1 MEPMTNRRVSLL
13 GPLTRNEEIQ
23 QFERLRHQIHIV
35 EALRGLK
42 ITASPVP
49 LEEVTKT
56 DTTATAAPT
65 PWRKLQ
71 TVGFSDLVMDQ
82 VQTGCMLRCRTVVQP
97 LVLGSLQVLVEELDR
112 GYRVMMLSV
121 ENYINAINVME
132 VEAIFPVGRE
142 LWIRNPCVRAH
153 EGRPVIRV
161 EDPMNVKVR
170 HTSKEIE
177 RILEFGPADAS
188 GWKIKGNSLFKRG
201 KLEEAAQ
208 AFDNG
213 VNLCGANN
221 KLRSSLL
228 RRRAEALYLMDQYQL
243 ARRDAL
249 SSLSLIQND
258 KTLFLLAKIFF
269 KLRSYSNGL
278 KCVQEM
284 TDRNPEEDAVLR
296 QLWICD
302 LESREGVYNTIAIAE
317 EAYLNDRVAHA
328 DFVSPDIELRREGL
342 GGRGLFAKKNLP
354 AGTLLIG
361 SKAVLCVYVD
371 ELPQNGHD
379 DEKGIND
386 RIREEFVERL
396 IQMVNNGTGRRI
408 LNLAGGS
415 QQFDSTFDLNRDDVY
430 DDMVHYMPDQIR
442 DIVARNSFGGAQRS
456 QLLARAAEDGP
467 HDDPGG
473 GALFY
478 APSFLNHSCVP
489 NATYFT
495 IGDMMF
501 VKANR
506 DIAENEELTIHYVYV
521 DNLTEPER
529 AETLQ
534 RVWEFGCY
542 CDLCVWERENDETCK
557 SASTILHKVI
567 PPPKDDPIKKLLSAK
582 KKLYH
587 LYRVPAPQID
597 LVTALT
603 SAPPATLPAPLA
615 RTLIPLLRELSRL
628 ARDATT
634 RNTGE
639 LIARTNGEYHFSLKL
654 YSHFERIGVA
664 GLPALRVWEYL
675 VRNYEGEDDVAI
687 EEWLKEARRT
697 HDMFLGEGHFEYQHG
712 SFVREVKSGLE

>member
-1 MEPMTNRRVSLL
+1 MEPMTTRRVSLL

-42 ITASPVP
+42 ITAPPVP
-49 LEEVTKT
+49 LEEITKT
-56 DTTATAAPT
+56 ATTTAAPI

-71 TVGFSDLVMDQ
+71 SVGFSDLVMDQ
-82 VQTGCMLRCRTVVQP
+82 VQTGCMLKCRTVVQP
-97 LVLGSLQVLVEELDR
+97 LVLGSLQVLVEELER
-112 GYRVMMLSV
+112 GYRVMMLSL
-121 ENYINAINVME
+121 ENYINASNVLEMA
-132 VEAIFPVGRE
+132 AIFPVGRE

-170 HTSKEIE
+170 HTSMEIE

-188 GWKIKGNSLFKRG
+188 GWKIKGNSLFKKG
-201 KLEEAAQ
+201 KFDEAAQ
-208 AFDNG
+208 AYLNG
-213 VNLCGANN
+213 LNLSGANS

-228 RRRAEALYLMDQYQL
+228 RRRAEALYLMDKHQL

-249 SSLSLIQND
+249 SSLALIKTD
-258 KTLFLLAKIFF
+258 KALFLLAKIFF

-284 TDRNPEEDAVLR
+284 TDRTPEADAVLR

-302 LESREGVYNTIAIAE
+302 LENGEGAYDTIAIAE
-317 EAYLNDRVAHA
+317 EAHLNDRVLHA
-328 DFVSPDIELRREGL
+328 DFVSPDIELRREGIA
-342 GGRGLFAKKNLP
+342 GRGLFAKKNMA

-371 ELPQNGHD
+371 ELPSQNGHD

-396 IQMVNNGTGRRI
+396 IQMVNHGTGRRI
-408 LNLAGGS
+408 FNLAGGTG
-415 QQFDSTFDLNRDDVY
+415 QFDSTFDLNRDDVY
-430 DDMVHYMPDQIR
+430 DDTVPYMPDQIR
-442 DIVARNSFGGAQRS
+442 EIVARNSFGGAQRS
-456 QLLARAAEDGP
+456 HLLARAAEDGP

-478 APSFLNHSCVP
+478 APSFLNHSCLP

-506 DIAENEELTIHYVYV
+506 DIVENEELTIHYVYV

-534 RVWEFGCY
+534 RVWDFTCF
-542 CDLCVWERENDETCK
+542 CDLCVWERENDETCT
-557 SASTILHKVI
+557 SAATILQKVI
-567 PPPKDDPIKKLLSAK
+567 PPPKDEPLKKLLAAK
-582 KKLYH
+582 KKLYS

-597 LVTALT
+597 LASAL
-603 SAPPATLPAPLA
+603 SAPPTTVPAPLA
-615 RTLIPLLRELSRL
+615 RTLIPLLRELSKF

-639 LIARTNGEYHFSLKL
+639 LIAQTNAEYHFALQL

-664 GLPALRVWEYL
+664 GMPALRVWEYM

-687 EEWLKEARRT
+687 ENWLKEARRT
-697 HDMFLGEGHFEYQHG
+697 HDMFLGEGHFEYQQG
-712 SFVREVKSGLE
+712 SFVREVQSGLE